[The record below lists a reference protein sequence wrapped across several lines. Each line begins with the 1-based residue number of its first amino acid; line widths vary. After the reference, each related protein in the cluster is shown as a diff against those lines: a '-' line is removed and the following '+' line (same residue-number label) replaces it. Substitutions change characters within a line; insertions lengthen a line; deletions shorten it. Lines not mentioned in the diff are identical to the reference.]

1 MKALIIGATGATG
14 KDLVNTLLQ
23 DDYYTEI
30 VIFVR
35 RSTGIIH
42 SKLSV
47 IITDFD
53 KLETVSQYIN
63 GDVLFS
69 CLGTTLQTAGSKQA
83 QLHID
88 YDIPLRFAG
97 IARQNGVNTT
107 VLLSAYG
114 ASATSK
120 IVYSQLK
127 GKLEDAISS
136 LAFNRSV
143 FFRPGLLLRKD
154 TDRLGERISSVLLK
168 LMNRLGLFNKFRPMP
183 TVVLAEKMAKA
194 PKVFSAGKHIIELDK
209 IFGL

>member
-23 DDYYTEI
+23 DDYYTEV

-35 RSTGIIH
+35 RPTGIIH
-42 SKLSV
+42 SRLSE

-53 KLETVSQYIN
+53 KLETVSEYIN

-83 QLHID
+83 QQHID
-88 YDIPLRFAG
+88 YDIPLRFAE
-97 IARQNGVNTT
+97 IARQNGVTTT

-120 IVYSQLK
+120 IFYSQLK
-127 GKLEDAISS
+127 GKLEEAVSHLVFD
-136 LAFNRSV
+136 RSI

-154 TDRLGERISSVLLK
+154 SDRLGERISSVLLK
-168 LMNRLGLFNKFRPMP
+168 LLNRLGLLKKFRPMP
-183 TVVLAEKMAKA
+183 TAVVAEKMAKA
-194 PKVFSAGKHIIELDK
+194 PKVFSVGKHVIELDK